1 MKLMTLYTVTCL
13 KTVNRVDNLL
23 KAYMMDGE
31 GDESIATTVSPLK
44 FPNGAQ
50 FEAAPD
56 FDFAQ
61 TNSYNNTQIS
71 SF

>member
-44 FPNGAQ
+44 FPNGA
-50 FEAAPD
+50 
-56 FDFAQ
+56 
-61 TNSYNNTQIS
+61 
-71 SF
+71 